1 MKLVFISGKYRGDV
15 DANIAHAKKAA
26 IRLWQA
32 GYVVLCP
39 HLNSAHFDGLCPD
52 EVWLAGDIEML
63 KRCDIIF
70 MLSNWRDSE
79 GARNELEIATTL
91 GMGIMFEVPE

>member
-1 MKLVFISGKYRGDV
+1 MKLVFVSGKYRGDV

-39 HLNSAHFDGLCPD
+39 HLNSALFDGLCPD
-52 EVWLAGDIEML
+52 EVWLAGDIEMM

-79 GARNELEIATTL
+79 GAKAELEIAAKL